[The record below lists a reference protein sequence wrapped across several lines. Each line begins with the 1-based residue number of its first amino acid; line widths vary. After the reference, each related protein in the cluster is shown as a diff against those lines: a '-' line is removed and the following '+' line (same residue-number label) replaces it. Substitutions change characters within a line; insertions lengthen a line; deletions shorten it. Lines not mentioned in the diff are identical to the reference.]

1 MNHLGEIE
9 PSNDEAMLVFEVSDQ
24 AVEDAAGSL
33 SWRTGAFT
41 LAMCSGIDTCPS
53 LPA

>member
-9 PSNDEAMLVFEVSDQ
+9 PSNAEAILVFEVSDQ
-24 AVEDAAGSL
+24 AAEDAAGSL

-41 LAMCSGIDTCPS
+41 LTMCSGIVTCPS